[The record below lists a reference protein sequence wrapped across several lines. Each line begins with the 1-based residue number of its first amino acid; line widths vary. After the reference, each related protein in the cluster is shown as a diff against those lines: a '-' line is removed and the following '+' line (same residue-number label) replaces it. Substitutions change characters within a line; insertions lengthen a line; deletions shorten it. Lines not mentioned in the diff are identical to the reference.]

1 MKAIHWRAILGWIVL
16 GCCLQACHLTWVR
29 RIHLD
34 AELLNDRNQ
43 LLIVEG
49 RSNLPDEALI
59 EARLLDKD
67 GRRWSSGKGLIQNGR
82 YYIILEVSRCPGFR
96 PLDLNLFFD
105 PLVASAKVQRYTGTR
120 GQAMEGPLVV
130 DSHDRAMVLL
140 RKRVVLTMSA
150 RQANL
155 RRLEAGD
162 GDIDELQSYLARH
175 PNDAHSLIGLGLAFL
190 KQRPSQRYKDSEAYK
205 MLREGIRHKPAET
218 NLEMEARLWV
228 ARLEDKDRREKEER
242 ERAKAPSYS
251 ARFQDQHLV
260 RPGEALGA
268 FELGMGRSFLAMSFR
283 LQPSDQPNVAFI
295 QEFPGLRLT
304 FSTKDGKLERIA
316 TQDTRFRTQEGIGP
330 GSDLEDLKR
339 VVPGLTI
346 RFGPEET
353 RADGRV
359 YSTTTVPLEGI
370 DLLVERSYDPIVPI
384 PQATIREIEVFAPTP

>member
-1 MKAIHWRAILGWIVL
+1 MKARHWRPILGWIAL
-16 GCCLQACHLTWVR
+16 GCWLQACHLTWVR

-43 LLIVEG
+43 LLTVEG
-49 RSNLPDEALI
+49 RCNLPDGAQI

-67 GRRWSSGKGLIQNGR
+67 GRRWSGGKGLIQDGR

-96 PLDLNLFFD
+96 PLNLNLFFD

-120 GQAMEGPLVV
+120 GEAMEGPLVV
-130 DSHDRAMVLL
+130 DSHDRSMVLL

-162 GDIDELQSYLARH
+162 GDLDELRSYLARH

-190 KQRPSQRYKDSEAYK
+190 KRRPSQHYKNSEAYK
-205 MLREGIRHKPAET
+205 MLREGILNKPAET
-218 NLEMEARLWV
+218 SLEMEARLWI
-228 ARLEDKDRREKEER
+228 ARLDDKDRREREER

-260 RPGEALGA
+260 RPGQALGA
-268 FELGMGRSFLAMSFR
+268 FELGMGRSFLSRSFR
-283 LQPSDQPNVAFI
+283 LQPSDQSNLAFI
-295 QEFPGLRLT
+295 EEFPNMRLT
-304 FSTKDGKLERIA
+304 FSNEDGRLERVS
-316 TQDTRFRTQEGIGP
+316 TQDVRFRTQEGIGP
-330 GSDLEDLKR
+330 GSDLAELKR
-339 VVPGLTI
+339 VLPDLKIQFGL
-346 RFGPEET
+346 EET

-359 YSTTTVPLEGI
+359 YSNTTVLLEGI
-370 DLLVERSYDPIVPI
+370 QLVVERSYDPNI
-384 PQATIREIEVFAPTP
+384 PLPQETIKEVEVFKVKP